1 MADPSHSRL
10 TAEVFVE
17 MLHGEEDQAI
27 LSPNSESEI
36 YDADDLDQDS
46 SNLTLE
52 VQSAAEFKSGLR
64 NLAHSSRV
72 YL

>member
-1 MADPSHSRL
+1 MERKIR
-10 TAEVFVE
+10 
-17 MLHGEEDQAI
+17 QI
-27 LSPNSESEI
+27 LSPDSESEI

-52 VQSAAEFKSGLR
+52 FKSGLR